1 MVTNLKIFRLL
12 LRLGF
17 NVKSSCKVSFGAKF
31 GCSYETGKELLR
43 KAKEL
48 NLNVCGVA
56 FHIGLCFQEFKI
68 FLEAIKDSADMFA
81 YGRSLG
87 LKMSENLV
95 FSFNISL
102 IL

>member
-1 MVTNLKIFRLL
+1 
-12 LRLGF
+12 
-17 NVKSSCKVSFGAKF
+17 
-31 GCSYETGKELLR
+31 LLR

-56 FHIGLCFQEFKI
+56 FHIGLGFQDFEI
-68 FLEAIKDSADMFA
+68 FHKAIKDSADMFA

-87 LKMSENLV
+87 FKMSENFV